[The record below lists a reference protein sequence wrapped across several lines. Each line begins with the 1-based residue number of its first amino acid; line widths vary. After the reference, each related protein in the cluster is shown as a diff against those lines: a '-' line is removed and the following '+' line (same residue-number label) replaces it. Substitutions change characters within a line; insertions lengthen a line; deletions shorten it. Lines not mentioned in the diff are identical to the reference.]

1 MQQQLGSTAV
11 ATKRVP
17 GGLYITIE
25 GPSCTGK
32 DTQIALLAT
41 HFREQGY
48 AVMRTLQPGGTAI
61 GAGIRQ
67 VLLRPDL
74 RPQFTVKTEAML
86 YWADRVQHHETVV
99 KPALAEGVIVLGSR
113 DFDSSYVYQC
123 ALHGLSEE
131 WMDQLRAL
139 LIGDFT
145 PTRTILLLIDEHT
158 FSIRSENR
166 KLISVV
172 DKGEM
177 TNKPYN
183 ASQRYAKRLSSAQH
197 KSRTASQQS
206 TQNEAS
212 ATYKK
217 TYAQSS
223 QHSSTRANSVN
234 EPYREH
240 PYPSTARDSQ
250 QLLSC
255 RHNTNRHDASQ
266 ARASQTCQS

>member
-99 KPALAEGVIVLGSR
+99 RPALADGVIVLGSR

-123 ALHGLSEE
+123 ALHGLEE
-131 WMDQLRAL
+131 TWMDTLRAL
-139 LIGDFT
+139 LIGDFA
-145 PTRTILLLIDEHT
+145 PTRTILLLIGEHT
-158 FSIRSENR
+158 FRKRSEDR
-166 KLISVV
+166 KLTSVV

-177 TNKPYN
+177 RVDEQ
-183 ASQRYAKRLSSAQH
+183 AVQRFAQI
-197 KSRTASQQS
+197 R
-206 TQNEAS
+206 EAFIER
-212 ATYKK
+212 AEKE
-217 TYAQSS
+217 
-223 QHSSTRANSVN
+223 QHRFVTIDAERGIDAVQ
-234 EPYREH
+234 
-240 PYPSTARDSQ
+240 RDI
-250 QLLSC
+250 
-255 RHNTNRHDASQ
+255 HAVIQ
-266 ARASQTCQS
+266 ALITEKER